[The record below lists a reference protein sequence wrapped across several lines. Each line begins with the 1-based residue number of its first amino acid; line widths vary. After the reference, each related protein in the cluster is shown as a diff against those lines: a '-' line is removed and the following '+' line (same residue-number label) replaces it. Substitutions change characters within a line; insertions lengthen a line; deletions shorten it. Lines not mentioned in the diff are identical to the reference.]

1 MTTAEPPALRG
12 LVLSQR
18 DKTHHLVPATFNRTH
33 SAHSPCSTAPAV
45 FPCRTHACLASTY
58 FMKQEL
64 KELRKEFA
72 ALKKEMNL
80 LKSLLNLPV
89 ERPLHRRDE
98 LHLVC
103 RSLTVQNHKRHP
115 GVWISSEAGGPEILL
130 YGPDR
135 KPRVL
140 LEATNQRGAMNILGS
155 DGEHRA
161 QLFTHEEHG
170 NVEGY
175 MEGLEDDRSYVV
187 QATSN
192 LVNWVNIATN
202 APVDSFLDFMDLD
215 AHLFP
220 HRFYRALPMGGVLGS
235 VASLDGMQF
244 TYRLLGVTGRSY
256 VIQASTNMQTWTD
269 LTTNVAAD
277 GSVVL
282 TNVLDAAFPYRFFRL
297 KSGP

>member
-1 MTTAEPPALRG
+1 MVIWLLVAGTQVAPAIPRLTVGTQRGFPGNTVEVPITLRFGSNDLRNVVALQADLIFAPSEASPGAMAGGSALRG
-12 LVLSQR
+12 HVLAGSSPSTGTRRILTYALNNAVLSNG
-18 DKTHHLVPATFNRTH
+18 VVATLPFTVAAGIRSNVRIEL
-33 SAHSPCSTAPAV
+33 SNVILSTADGFSV
-45 FPCRTHACLASTY
+45 
-58 FMKQEL
+58 
-64 KELRKEFA
+64 
-72 ALKKEMNL
+72 
-80 LKSLLNLPV
+80 PV
-89 ERPLHRRDE
+89 TSVGGAIVVSPLYVRPTD
-98 LHLVC
+98 
-103 RSLTVQNHKRHP
+103 
-115 GVWISSEAGGPEILL
+115 
-130 YGPDR
+130 
-135 KPRVL
+135 
-140 LEATNQRGAMNILGS
+140 
-155 DGEHRA
+155 
-161 QLFTHEEHG
+161 G

-175 MEGLEDDRSYVV
+175 MEGLDDDRSYVV

-220 HRFYRALPMGGVLGS
+220 RRFYRALPMGGVLGS

-277 GSVVL
+277 GSVSL
-282 TNVLDAAFPYRFFRL
+282 TNALNGTFPYRFFRL